1 MRILLLTHRM
11 PFPPNKGDKIR
22 SFNLLSYLSRR
33 HEVYVASLID
43 DEQDLLYVAQLRK
56 WVCGFVYEIIGRKL
70 QPLLSARGALR
81 GRSITVTHF
90 YSSRLQSRID
100 ALIDTV
106 PFDCLFCFSS
116 PMAEYVF
123 RSRHAAGRIRAALRV
138 MDLIDIDSY
147 KWRQYA
153 DRAPIWKA
161 WVYRMEATYLSA
173 YERRIARLF
182 DHLFVV
188 TEQERCHFPDSTLAS
203 RLHALANGVDLEF
216 FTPQI
221 PPIKRVSGTLLVFTG
236 VMDYWPNVEGVIWF
250 VHRIL
255 PHVQR
260 LVPDAQLYI
269 VGNRPTPEVQKLASY
284 NGVTVTGYVQDV
296 REYLAAASVC
306 VVPLRMARG
315 IQNKV
320 LEAMAMG
327 KPVVSTAQA
336 FEGIQAVAGEDI
348 VVAEG
353 EEDFVRA
360 IVGLLS
366 DTGRAESIGARA
378 RACVERHYRWDLNL
392 GRLSEIGL

>member
-1 MRILLLTHRM
+1 MRILLLTHRI

-43 DEQDLLYVAQLRK
+43 DEQDLLHVAQLRK
-56 WVCGFVYEIIGRKL
+56 CVRGFVYEFIGRKL
-70 QPLLSARGALR
+70 RPLLSTRGVLR
-81 GRSITVTHF
+81 GRSITVTYF
-90 YSSRLQSRID
+90 YSWRLQRRID

-123 RSRHAAGRIRAALRV
+123 RSRHATGRIRAALRV
-138 MDLIDIDSY
+138 MDLIDIDSC

-153 DRAPIWKA
+153 HQAAFWKA
-161 WVYRMEATYLSA
+161 WVYRLEATHLSE
-173 YERRIARLF
+173 YEQRIARLF

-188 TEQERCHFPDSTLAS
+188 TERERRDFPDITEAS
-203 RLHALANGVDLEF
+203 RLRALANGVDLEF
-216 FTPQI
+216 FTPQSQ
-221 PPIKRVSGTLLVFTG
+221 PIKQMAGTLLVFTG
-236 VMDYWPNVEGVIWF
+236 VMDYWPNVEGVTWF

-255 PHVQR
+255 PQVQQS
-260 LVPDAQLYI
+260 VPDARLYI
-269 VGNRPTPEVQKLASY
+269 VGNRPTPDVQRLARSK
-284 NGVTVTGYVQDV
+284 GVSVTGYVEDI
-296 REYLAAASVC
+296 RDYLAAASVC
-306 VVPLRMARG
+306 VAPLRMARG

-336 FEGIQAVAGEDI
+336 FEGIEAVAGEDL

-353 EEDFVRA
+353 EEDFARA
-360 IVGLLS
+360 IVGLLR
-366 DTGRAESIGARA
+366 DTGRAERIGAHA
-378 RACVERHYRWDLNL
+378 RACMEAHYRWDLNL